1 MVVKNPSQP
10 QIIPTAPGGATPRP
24 GTGGT
29 GMKAPTLRMFVF
41 SHNQYKL
48 RKNPLF
54 FKYSYW
60 HWDTSG
66 FNLFISSE
74 G

>member
-29 GMKAPTLRMFVF
+29 GMKAPTLRTFVLT
-41 SHNQYKL
+41 HKQHKL
-48 RKNPLF
+48 KKNPIAF
-54 FKYSYW
+54 
-60 HWDTSG
+60 
-66 FNLFISSE
+66 
-74 G
+74 